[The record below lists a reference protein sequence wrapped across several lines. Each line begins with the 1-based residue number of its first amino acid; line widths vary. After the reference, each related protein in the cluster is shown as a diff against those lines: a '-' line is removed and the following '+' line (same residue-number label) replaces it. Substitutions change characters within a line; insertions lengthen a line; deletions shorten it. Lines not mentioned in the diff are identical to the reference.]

1 MSDNPNLSPEMK
13 AVVDQITVLTNQI
26 KEHQGKEIDRAA
38 LENRM
43 TELFEE
49 QRRLILENT
58 PVLPGVTGDVQHRAI
73 EAYQGRY
80 QHELRDIAAKGEH
93 RIGNW
98 KLRASD
104 LLMAKQLMDRA
115 VELKEPRAKPAS
127 EDLARAVKALTST
140 GSATGD
146 ELVPTGMAS
155 ELWQDFFAASR
166 IVADLPTQ
174 PMPTDPFDIPL
185 GLGDITWRKGGQGV
199 ATSGTNMATAK
210 STLTATEQVAEQDWT
225 YDLDEDAVI
234 ACMPALRQR
243 ITLSGAEQMDNF
255 VINADATA
263 TATGNINLHDDTP
276 ATDAWYLTAGQDG
289 IRHQALVD
297 KATQGVDVAAA
308 IDDAHMGET
317 LALLGKYGL
326 NPNEARIVPSV
337 AAYISLVGLTNVA
350 TVDKYGAAAT
360 IVTGELARYRG
371 IPVLPSASVPN
382 TEADGFVC
390 KTAASNVK
398 KQILFYNR
406 MGWRVGFRRGLTIE
420 VDRDI
425 QKRMLI
431 MVVSFRIAVA
441 AHGTRSTAQHTA
453 VAYDIT

>member
-13 AVVDQITVLTNQI
+13 AVVDQIAELTNTI

-38 LENRM
+38 LETRM
-43 TELFEE
+43 TELFEQ

-58 PVLPGVTGDVQHRAI
+58 PVLPGVTGDMQHRAI

-80 QHELRDIAAKGEH
+80 ARELRDIAAKGEH

-98 KLRASD
+98 KLRGID
-104 LLMAKQLMDRA
+104 LVMAKQLMDRA
-115 VELKEPRAKPAS
+115 VELKESRAKPAS
-127 EDLARAVKALTST
+127 EDLDRAVKALTAT
-140 GSATGD
+140 GSGTGD
-146 ELVPTGMAS
+146 EIVPTGMAS
-155 ELWQDFFAASR
+155 ELWQDFFTASR
-166 IVADLPTQ
+166 VVADLPTQ

-199 ATSGTNMATAK
+199 ATTGSNMATAK

-243 ITLSGAEQMDNF
+243 IALSGGEQMDAF
-255 VINADATA
+255 VINACSTA
-263 TATGNINLHDDTP
+263 TSTGNINLDDDTP
-276 ATDAWYLTAGQDG
+276 ATDAYYLTAGQNG
-289 IRHQALVD
+289 MRHLGLVD
-297 KATQGVDVAAA
+297 NTNQKKDASAALS
-308 IDDAHMGET
+308 DTLMGNLMT
-317 LALLGKYGL
+317 LLGKYGL
-326 NPNEARIVPSV
+326 NPQDARIVPNIT
-337 AAYISLVGLTNVA
+337 AYIDMVGLTNVA
-350 TVDKYGAAAT
+350 TFDKYGAQAT

-371 IPVLPSASVPN
+371 IPVLPSASVPL
-382 TEADGFVC
+382 TEADGKAC

-398 KQILFYNR
+398 KQILAYNR
-406 MGWRVGFRRGLTIE
+406 AGWRVGFRRGLTIE

-441 AHGTRSTAQHTA
+441 AQGTRSTATHTA
-453 VAYDIT
+453 VMYDIT